1 MSKNKDQKRKAQVS
15 AKAKAESFKFQVEY
29 ARQQRASFIAE
40 NAPELMAEMEVI
52 CQNGL
57 VDAMLA
63 LHNIVDAGRIE
74 FGVEPE
80 GEGCSLNGALVPYIL
95 GFTPVC
101 PDSADTYVPGVF
113 TGPFPMAVTLV
124 YDNEVRNKVV
134 DWAKAHY
141 DGMTTRFGQ
150 PFLKL
155 PNMIVEFKRMI
166 KKEDEA

>member
-1 MSKNKDQKRKAQVS
+1 MSKNKDQKRKAQASV
-15 AKAKAESFKFQVEY
+15 KAKAESFKFQVEY
-29 ARQQRASFIAE
+29 ARQQRAASIAE
-40 NAPELMAEMEVI
+40 DAPELMAEMEVI

-57 VDAMLA
+57 AEAMLA
-63 LHNIVDAGRIE
+63 LHEIVNAGRRE
-74 FGVEPE
+74 CGAEPE

-95 GFTPVC
+95 GLTPVF
-101 PDSADTYVPGVF
+101 PDSADTYVPGIF

-155 PNMIVEFKRMI
+155 PNMMVEFKRVI

>member
-40 NAPELMAEMEVI
+40 NAPELMAEMETI

-63 LHNIVDAGRIE
+63 LHSIVDAGRIE
-74 FGVEPE
+74 LGAEPE
-80 GEGCSLNGALVPYIL
+80 SDGCSLNGALIPFIL

-101 PDSADTYVPGVF
+101 PDSADTYVPGIF
-113 TGPFPMAVTLV
+113 TGPFPMQVTIA
-124 YDNEVRNKVV
+124 YDNEVRNRVV
-134 DWAKAHY
+134 DWAKARY

-150 PFLKL
+150 PLLKL
-155 PNMIVEFKRMI
+155 PNMVVEFKRVI
-166 KKEDEA
+166 KKKGEV

>member
-1 MSKNKDQKRKAQVS
+1 MSKQKDQKRKAQLS
-15 AKAKAESFKFQVEY
+15 EKAKNESFKFQVEY
-29 ARQQRASFIAE
+29 ARQQRGTFIAAD
-40 NAPELMAEMEVI
+40 APELRVEVDAI

-63 LHNIVDAGRIE
+63 LHNIVDAGRLE
-74 FGVEPE
+74 LGVEPE

-150 PFLKL
+150 PLLKL

-166 KKEDEA
+166 KKDEA